1 MQLPAVGKPKLK
13 SHIISRLQI
22 RGIPG
27 GHDFKSIG
35 RIYSSRFPVLCK
47 CVAQTRTY
55 LPLTPFRGFASM
67 SLLERGS
74 LRPSENS
81 RMVSSPLW
89 QVPREGNLTNSLIAD
104 PQATVYQLFHLV
116 ASLLDAFDRPLVVAD
131 RAGRILFTNLHAQD
145 QLSSNGAASKAELNL
160 FKDILHADRK
170 GIVDQL
176 ESGEQEVN
184 LQVDSPTGK
193 SRARVRWLPEPD
205 WLVVYVEPTAPQ
217 SLANE
222 AEMRQTVHELM
233 QEREIT
239 YRNLLAAYL
248 RLQEVNRQKTVFLA
262 SAAHELKTPLAVMKG
277 YYDLLLSGSLGKLTD
292 RQRDML
298 QESKESC
305 DRLVRLVSMFLNY
318 SALESGKLVLQL
330 RENDLRDCI
339 NDLTCRWQ
347 DAFQRAKVHL
357 DIKIHPDLPAFKFDY
372 QKVQQCVANLLD
384 NALKHTP
391 PEGSVTLV
399 AEPHFWERRVS
410 EASPSTDRRR
420 DTGMRANSVL
430 ISVADTGGGI
440 AAEFHQEIFEEFVRV
455 DPSSSG
461 MGLGLAITK
470 RLIQA
475 HRGKVWVDSELG
487 RGSSFSFLLPIYV
500 E

>member
-1 MQLPAVGKPKLK
+1 V
-13 SHIISRLQI
+13 SR
-22 RGIPG
+22 
-27 GHDFKSIG
+27 S
-35 RIYSSRFPVLCK
+35 
-47 CVAQTRTY
+47 
-55 LPLTPFRGFASM
+55 
-67 SLLERGS
+67 
-74 LRPSENS
+74 
-81 RMVSSPLW
+81 
-89 QVPREGNLTNSLIAD
+89 
-104 PQATVYQLFHLV
+104 ATVEQSASGQAAFQLV
-116 ASLLDAFDRPLVVAD
+116 ASLLDALDRPLLVSD
-131 RAGRILFTNLHAQD
+131 RSGRPLFTNLHAQD
-145 QLSSNGAASKAELNL
+145 LLKSRGFTALEFNVFS
-160 FKDILHADRK
+160 DILNTDRA
-170 GIVDQL
+170 GVLGQL
-176 ESGEQEVN
+176 EGGEQEVN
-184 LQVDSPTGK
+184 LLIESPAGR

-205 WLVVYVEPTAPQ
+205 WFVVYIEPSPVEAP
-217 SLANE
+217 SEE
-222 AEMRQTVHELM
+222 ADMRQTVQDLM

-277 YYDLLLSGSLGKLTD
+277 YYDLLLSGSLGKLAE
-292 RQRDML
+292 RQREML

-330 RENDLRDCI
+330 RENDLRDCV

-347 DAFQRAKVHL
+347 EAFQRASVKLEV
-357 DIKIHPDLPAFKFDY
+357 KIHPDLPLFKFDY
-372 QKVQQCVANLLD
+372 QKVQQCMANLLD

-391 PEGSVTLV
+391 AGGVVTLR
-399 AEPHFWERRVS
+399 AQPHFWERRTS
-410 EASPSTDRRR
+410 QLNPTEERRR
-420 DTGMRANSVL
+420 ESRPFTNSIL
-430 ISVADTGGGI
+430 IAVADTGSGI

-487 RGSSFSFLLPIYV
+487 RGSSFSFLLPKDT